1 MRQYR
6 ETEAYRAALKEYNAL
21 AKKADRY
28 MRNLEKLS
36 EQPGYRNVKKYAY
49 AKAKKMI
56 EGWTPPE
63 KQDKAPRWQRN
74 TPADTRTLKAKINDI
89 KSFLDMP
96 TATKRGITRIYKQ
109 RAKTLNEKYK
119 KYGVHF
125 TWEDLAEF
133 FDSGMADKT
142 FNKYGSDTVLIS
154 IGTIKKNEDEVVKK
168 LTEHEPV
175 HLKIEG
181 DEKVRQT
188 TEKLLRYYKKDI
200 RKVLM

>member
-1 MRQYR
+1 MEQYR
-6 ETEAYRAALKEYNAL
+6 ETEAYRAALKRYNAL

-36 EQPGYRNVKKYAY
+36 EQPGYRNVKQYAY

-56 EGWTPPE
+56 ESWTPPG
-63 KQDKAPRWQRN
+63 KQHKAPRWQRN
-74 TPADTRTLKAKINDI
+74 TPADTRTLNAKIKDI
-89 KSFLDMP
+89 ESFIDMP
-96 TATKRGITRIYKQ
+96 TATKGGITRIYKQ
-109 RAKTLNEKYK
+109 RAETLNKKYK
-119 KYGVHF
+119 AYGVHF

-154 IGTIKKNEDEVVKK
+154 IGTIQKNQDEVVLKMQQ
-168 LTEHEPV
+168 HEPV
-175 HLKIEG
+175 HLRIEG

-188 TEKLLRYYKKDI
+188 TDKLLRYYKKDLKKI
-200 RKVLM
+200 LT